1 MVRRYRKPYRIKKR
15 RSALKSSLKFFKS
28 RFFWLFVS
36 ILFFFGAV
44 SYFSVFA
51 SFFQIKEIQISGNQK
66 IQTGD
71 VKDFIDQ
78 KINKKVIVPTK
89 STFLINLK
97 KINNSFTENFPQA
110 KEIKI
115 KRKFPSTLI
124 AQVQERSGIG
134 VWCQEVHLNN
144 EDKIPI
150 ERCFFI
156 DETGVIFEEL
166 YSGKENYRL
175 KIRSKDGEEIKLGDK
190 KVESDQIALILKIQE
205 NLTNDLKIVNTEFS
219 LEGENRINVKTPEGW
234 EIYFNSKEDLN
245 WQITKLKEALDKEV
259 TQERRSSLEY
269 IDVRFG
275 NFAPFKYKGKV
286 LQPSEVQ
293 PAP

>member
-1 MVRRYRKPYRIKKR
+1 MTRRYRKPYRVRKR
-15 RSALKSSLKFFKS
+15 RSALKSSFKVLKS
-28 RFFWLFVS
+28 RFFWLFVLV
-36 ILFFFGAV
+36 LFFLGAV

-51 SFFQIKEIQISGNQK
+51 SFFQVKDIQISGNQK
-66 IQTGD
+66 IQTKD

-78 KINKKVIVPTK
+78 KINKRLIVPTR

-97 KINNSFTENFPQA
+97 KVNNSFADNFPQA

-115 KRKFPSTLI
+115 KRKLPSTLI
-124 AQVQERSGIG
+124 AQIQERSGIG
-134 VWCQEVHLNN
+134 VWCKEVHLNDK
-144 EDKIPI
+144 EDQSLI
-150 ERCFFI
+150 ERCFLI
-156 DETGVIFEEL
+156 DETGVVFEEL

-190 KVESDQIALILKIQE
+190 KIESDQMGLILKIQE
-205 NLTNDLKIVNTEFS
+205 NLANNFKIINTEFI

-245 WQITKLKEALDKEV
+245 WQLTKLKEALDKEI
-259 TQERRSSLEY
+259 TQERRSNLEY

-275 NFAPFKYKGKV
+275 NFAPFKYRGNTRA
-286 LQPSEVQ
+286 LENQ
-293 PAP
+293 